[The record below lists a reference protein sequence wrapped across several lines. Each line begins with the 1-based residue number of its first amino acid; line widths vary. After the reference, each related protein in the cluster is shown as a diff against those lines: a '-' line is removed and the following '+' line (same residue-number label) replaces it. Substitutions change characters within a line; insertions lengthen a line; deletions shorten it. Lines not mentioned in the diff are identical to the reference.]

1 MARLHFSQFNPEGTL
16 EVSGSLSVVGQS
28 VFTQNDTGSAAVVMS
43 GSMTAVQASTAT
55 GTVSASIAVQ
65 NLGSLADRSSDATLD
80 LSEGD
85 DF

>member
-16 EVSGSLSVVGQS
+16 EVSGSLNVVGQS

-43 GSMTAVQASTAT
+43 GSMTAVQASTTT

>member
-43 GSMTAVQASTAT
+43 GSMTAVQASTTT

>member
-16 EVSGSLSVVGQS
+16 EVSGSLNVVGQS
-28 VFTQNDTGSAAVVMS
+28 TFTQNDTGSAAVIMS
-43 GSMTAVQASTAT
+43 GSMAAVQADTTT
-55 GTVSASIAVQ
+55 GIVSASIAIQ
-65 NLGSLADRSSDATLD
+65 NLGSLGDRSIDAELD

>member
-1 MARLHFSQFNPEGTL
+1 MAQLHFSQFNPEGTL
-16 EVSGSLSVVGQS
+16 EVSGSLNVVGQS

-43 GSMTAVQASTAT
+43 GSMTAVQASTTT